1 MKRITVRCPLVLNM
15 GSQQFEFKPAQSYE
29 VEDAVAAHP
38 YLQTH
43 LATYIDITPPT
54 KEKPVEAEEKV
65 EGPAEEKVEGPAEEK
80 VEGPAEEK
88 AEEPAEPGVK
98 EKPAPKKNAKK
109 TTTVK
114 EAENVKP
121 ASDA

>member
-15 GSQQFEFKPAQSYE
+15 GSQQFEFKPTQSYE

-38 YLQTH
+38 YLQAH
-43 LATYIDITPPT
+43 LATFIDITPPA
-54 KEKPVEAEEKV
+54 KEK
-65 EGPAEEKVEGPAEEK
+65 PAEEKVEE
-80 VEGPAEEK
+80 PAEEK
-88 AEEPAEPGVK
+88 AETVAK

-109 TTTVK
+109 TTSVK
-114 EAENVKP
+114 EAENVKT

>member
-1 MKRITVRCPLVLNM
+1 MKRISVRCPLVLNM

-38 YLQTH
+38 YLQAH
-43 LATYIDITPPT
+43 LATFIDITPPA

-65 EGPAEEKVEGPAEEK
+65 EESAEGKAEEKVEKSAE
-80 VEGPAEEK
+80 GK
-88 AEEPAEPGVK
+88 AEEPAEPEVK
-98 EKPAPKKNAKK
+98 EKPVLKKNAKK

-114 EAENVKP
+114 EAENVKT

>member
-29 VEDAVAAHP
+29 VEDTVAAHP
-38 YLQTH
+38 YLQAH
-43 LATYIDITPPT
+43 LATYIDITPPA
-54 KEKPVEAEEKV
+54 KEKLVEAEE
-65 EGPAEEKVEGPAEEK
+65 
-80 VEGPAEEK
+80 PAEEK
-88 AEEPAEPGVK
+88 AEPVVK

-109 TTTVK
+109 TTSVK
-114 EAENVKP
+114 EAENVEP

>member
-15 GSQQFEFKPAQSYE
+15 GPQQFEFKPAQSYE

-38 YLQTH
+38 YLQAH
-43 LATYIDITPPT
+43 LATYIDITPPA

-65 EGPAEEKVEGPAEEK
+65 EEPV
-80 VEGPAEEK
+80 EEK
-88 AEEPAEPGVK
+88 AEPEAK
-98 EKPAPKKNAKK
+98 EKPAPKKKAKK

>member
-38 YLQTH
+38 YLQAH
-43 LATYIDITPPT
+43 LATFIDITPPA
-54 KEKPVEAEEKV
+54 KEK
-65 EGPAEEKVEGPAEEK
+65 PAEEKVEE
-80 VEGPAEEK
+80 PAEEK
-88 AEEPAEPGVK
+88 AETVAK
-98 EKPAPKKNAKK
+98 EKPASKKNAKK

>member
-1 MKRITVRCPLVLNM
+1 MKRISVRCPLVLNM
-15 GSQQFEFKPAQSYE
+15 GSQQFEFKPLQSYE
-29 VEDAVAAHP
+29 VEDAVAAQP
-38 YLQTH
+38 YLQAH
-43 LATYIDITPPT
+43 LATFIDIMPPA
-54 KEKPVEAEEKV
+54 KEKPAAEKV
-65 EGPAEEKVEGPAEEK
+65 EE
-80 VEGPAEEK
+80 PAEEK
-88 AEEPAEPGVK
+88 AEPIVE

>member
-38 YLQTH
+38 YLQAH
-43 LATYIDITPPT
+43 LATFIDITPPA

-65 EGPAEEKVEGPAEEK
+65 EESAEGKAEEPAEG
-80 VEGPAEEK
+80 K
-88 AEEPAEPGVK
+88 AEEPAEPEVK
-98 EKPAPKKNAKK
+98 EKPVPKKNAKK

-114 EAENVKP
+114 EAENVKT

>member
-15 GSQQFEFKPAQSYE
+15 GPQQFEFKPAHSYE

-38 YLQTH
+38 YLQAH
-43 LATYIDITPPT
+43 LATYIDITPPA

-65 EGPAEEKVEGPAEEK
+65 EEPV
-80 VEGPAEEK
+80 EEK
-88 AEEPAEPGVK
+88 AEPEAK

>member
-1 MKRITVRCPLVLNM
+1 MKRISVRCPLVLNM
-15 GSQQFEFKPAQSYE
+15 GSQQFEFKPTRSYE

-38 YLQTH
+38 YLQAH
-43 LATYIDITPPT
+43 LATFIDITPP
-54 KEKPVEAEEKV
+54 AAEKV
-65 EGPAEEKVEGPAEEK
+65 EE
-80 VEGPAEEK
+80 PAEEK
-88 AEEPAEPGVK
+88 AEPVVE

>member
-15 GSQQFEFKPAQSYE
+15 GPQQFEFKPAQSYE

-38 YLQTH
+38 YLQAH
-43 LATYIDITPPT
+43 LATYIDITPPA

-65 EGPAEEKVEGPAEEK
+65 EKPV
-80 VEGPAEEK
+80 EEK
-88 AEEPAEPGVK
+88 AEPEAK

>member
-1 MKRITVRCPLVLNM
+1 MKRITVRCSLVLNM

-38 YLQTH
+38 YLQAH
-43 LATYIDITPPT
+43 LATFIDITPLA
-54 KEKPVEAEEKV
+54 KEKPVEAEERV
-65 EGPAEEKVEGPAEEK
+65 EE
-80 VEGPAEEK
+80 PAEEK
-88 AEEPAEPGVK
+88 AEEKAAPEVK

-114 EAENVKP
+114 EAENVVEP

>member
-15 GSQQFEFKPAQSYE
+15 GSQQFEFTPAQSYE

-38 YLQTH
+38 YLQAH
-43 LATYIDITPPT
+43 LATFIDITPPA

-65 EGPAEEKVEGPAEEK
+65 EVPAEEKVE
-80 VEGPAEEK
+80 
-88 AEEPAEPGVK
+88 EPAEK
-98 EKPAPKKNAKK
+98 KPAPKKNAKK
-109 TTTVK
+109 TATVK

>member
-15 GSQQFEFKPAQSYE
+15 GSQQFEFKPTRSYE

-38 YLQTH
+38 YLQAH
-43 LATYIDITPPT
+43 LATFIDITPPA
-54 KEKPVEAEEKV
+54 KEKPAAEKV
-65 EGPAEEKVEGPAEEK
+65 EEPT
-80 VEGPAEEK
+80 EEK
-88 AEEPAEPGVK
+88 AAPEVK

-109 TTTVK
+109 TTSVK
-114 EAENVKP
+114 EAENVEP

>member
-1 MKRITVRCPLVLNM
+1 M
-15 GSQQFEFKPAQSYE
+15 GPQQSYE

-38 YLQTH
+38 YLQAH
-43 LATYIDITPPT
+43 LATYIDITPPA

-65 EGPAEEKVEGPAEEK
+65 EEPV
-80 VEGPAEEK
+80 EEK
-88 AEEPAEPGVK
+88 AEPEAK

>member
-1 MKRITVRCPLVLNM
+1 MKRITVHCPLVLNM
-15 GSQQFEFKPAQSYE
+15 GPQQFEFKPAQSYE

-38 YLQTH
+38 YLQAH
-43 LATYIDITPPT
+43 LATYIDITPPA

-65 EGPAEEKVEGPAEEK
+65 EEPV
-80 VEGPAEEK
+80 EEK
-88 AEEPAEPGVK
+88 AEPEAK

>member
-43 LATYIDITPPT
+43 LATYIDITPPA
-54 KEKPVEAEEKV
+54 KEKLVEAEE
-65 EGPAEEKVEGPAEEK
+65 
-80 VEGPAEEK
+80 PAEEK
-88 AEEPAEPGVK
+88 AEPVVK

-109 TTTVK
+109 TTSVK
-114 EAENVKP
+114 EAENVEP

>member
-15 GSQQFEFKPAQSYE
+15 GPQQFEFKPAQSYE

-38 YLQTH
+38 YLQAH
-43 LATYIDITPPT
+43 LATYIDITPPA
-54 KEKPVEAEEKV
+54 KEKPVETEIEAEE
-65 EGPAEEKVEGPAEEK
+65 
-80 VEGPAEEK
+80 PAEEK
-88 AEEPAEPGVK
+88 AEPEAK

>member
-15 GSQQFEFKPAQSYE
+15 GPQQFEFKPAQSYE

-38 YLQTH
+38 YLQAH
-43 LATYIDITPPT
+43 LATYIDITPPA
-54 KEKPVEAEEKV
+54 KEKPVEAEE
-65 EGPAEEKVEGPAEEK
+65 
-80 VEGPAEEK
+80 PAEEK
-88 AEEPAEPGVK
+88 AEPVVK

-109 TTTVK
+109 TTSVK
-114 EAENVKP
+114 EAENVEP

>member
-38 YLQTH
+38 YLQAH
-43 LATYIDITPPT
+43 LATFIDITPPA
-54 KEKPVEAEEKV
+54 KEN
-65 EGPAEEKVEGPAEEK
+65 
-80 VEGPAEEK
+80 
-88 AEEPAEPGVK
+88 
-98 EKPAPKKNAKK
+98 PAPKKNAKK

-114 EAENVKP
+114 EAENVET

>member
-15 GSQQFEFKPAQSYE
+15 GSQQFEFKPTQSYD

-38 YLQTH
+38 YLQAH
-43 LATYIDITPPT
+43 LATFIDITPPA
-54 KEKPVEAEEKV
+54 KEK
-65 EGPAEEKVEGPAEEK
+65 PAEEKVEE
-80 VEGPAEEK
+80 PAEEK
-88 AEEPAEPGVK
+88 AETVAK

-109 TTTVK
+109 TTSVK
-114 EAENVKP
+114 EAENVEP

>member
-54 KEKPVEAEEKV
+54 KEKPVEAEV
-65 EGPAEEKVEGPAEEK
+65 EEPVEE
-80 VEGPAEEK
+80 PAEEK
-88 AEEPAEPGVK
+88 AEPVVK

-109 TTTVK
+109 TTSVK

>member
-29 VEDAVAAHP
+29 VEEAVAAHP
-38 YLQTH
+38 YLQAH
-43 LATYIDITPPT
+43 LATYIDITPPA
-54 KEKPVEAEEKV
+54 KEKLVEAEE
-65 EGPAEEKVEGPAEEK
+65 
-80 VEGPAEEK
+80 PAEEK
-88 AEEPAEPGVK
+88 AEPVVK

-109 TTTVK
+109 TTSVK
-114 EAENVKP
+114 EAENVEP

>member
-38 YLQTH
+38 YLQAH

-65 EGPAEEKVEGPAEEK
+65 E
-80 VEGPAEEK
+80 
-88 AEEPAEPGVK
+88 EPAESEVK

-109 TTTVK
+109 TTSVK
-114 EAENVKP
+114 EAENVEP

>member
-1 MKRITVRCPLVLNM
+1 M
-15 GSQQFEFKPAQSYE
+15 GPQQFEFKPAQSYE

-38 YLQTH
+38 YLQAH
-43 LATYIDITPPT
+43 LATYIDITPPA

-65 EGPAEEKVEGPAEEK
+65 EEPV
-80 VEGPAEEK
+80 EEK
-88 AEEPAEPGVK
+88 AEPEAK

>member
-38 YLQTH
+38 YLQAH
-43 LATYIDITPPT
+43 LATFIDIIPPA
-54 KEKPVEAEEKV
+54 KEKPVEAEEN
-65 EGPAEEKVEGPAEEK
+65 
-80 VEGPAEEK
+80 
-88 AEEPAEPGVK
+88 AEPVVK

-109 TTTVK
+109 TATVK
-114 EAENVKP
+114 EAENVEP

>member
-38 YLQTH
+38 YLQAH
-43 LATYIDITPPT
+43 LATYIDITPPA
-54 KEKPVEAEEKV
+54 KEKLVEAEE
-65 EGPAEEKVEGPAEEK
+65 PAEEK
-80 VEGPAEEK
+80 
-88 AEEPAEPGVK
+88 AEPGVK

-109 TTTVK
+109 TTSVK
-114 EAENVKP
+114 EAENVEP

>member
-38 YLQTH
+38 YLQAH
-43 LATYIDITPPT
+43 LATYIDITPPA
-54 KEKPVEAEEKV
+54 KEKLIEAEE
-65 EGPAEEKVEGPAEEK
+65 
-80 VEGPAEEK
+80 PAEEK
-88 AEEPAEPGVK
+88 AELVVK

-109 TTTVK
+109 TTSVK
-114 EAENVKP
+114 EAENVEP